1 VIKIANGLYDNFNLC
16 DDEACA
22 LFARIDAM
30 IDTVKTAAPD
40 SITLVKLRYAKR
52 SCEKMM
58 MTLIEAKESMK

>member
-1 VIKIANGLYDNFNLC
+1 MIKIANELYDNFNLC

-40 SITLVKLRYAKR
+40 QTMVKLRSAKKNCLR
-52 SCEKMM
+52 M
-58 MTLIEAKESMK
+58 MTALEEAKEGLK